1 MLTVSIKSNPAYLYV
16 DDKGNIYV
24 TFDEDYIVVYNN
36 KGEIAYTIPANK
48 LNVKLD
54 QRYCC

>member
-16 DDKGNIYV
+16 NDKGV

-48 LNVKLD
+48 LNVKID